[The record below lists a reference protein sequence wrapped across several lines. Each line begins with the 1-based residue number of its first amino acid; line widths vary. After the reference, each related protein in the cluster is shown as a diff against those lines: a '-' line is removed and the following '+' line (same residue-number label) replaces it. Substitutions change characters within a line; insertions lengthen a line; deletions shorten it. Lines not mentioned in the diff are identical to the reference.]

1 MIENF
6 KSIIFDFDGTL
17 HKTSKIYTPALAK
30 GIKFLQDK
38 GYLKD
43 FELTDDYASK
53 FLGYSARDAWK
64 LIVHGLP
71 EDLIQSA
78 MKIVG
83 SAMDDNLKEGRGE
96 LYKNSQKTLEI
107 LRGRGKDLYLLSN
120 ARVEYLDIATEVYD
134 IKKYFKKIYAAE
146 SFDFI
151 PKDQII
157 EKIQKEME
165 KEIIVVGDRFHDIEG
180 AEKNFL
186 KSAFALYGYGNEDEG
201 KNADYK
207 ISDISELL
215 ELF

>member
-17 HKTSKIYTPALAK
+17 HETSKIYTPALKK
-30 GIKFLQDK
+30 GVNFLQDK

-43 FELTDDYASK
+43 LKLTDDYASK
-53 FLGYSARDAWK
+53 FLGYSAKDAWK
-64 LIVHGLP
+64 LIANSLP
-71 EDLIQSA
+71 EDLIQKA

-83 SAMDDNLKEGRGE
+83 ETMDENLKEGKGR
-96 LYKNSQKTLEI
+96 LYKNAKKTLEI
-107 LRGRGKDLYLLSN
+107 LKNRGKDLYLLSN
-120 ARVEYLDIATEVYD
+120 ARVRYLDIATEVYD
-134 IKKYFKKIYAAE
+134 IKKYFKKIYASE

-151 PKDQII
+151 SKDEII

-165 KEIIVVGDRFHDIEG
+165 REIIVVGDRFHDIEG

-186 KSAFALYGYGNEDEG
+186 KSAFALYGYGNKGEG
-201 KNADYK
+201 KNANYK

-215 ELF
+215 